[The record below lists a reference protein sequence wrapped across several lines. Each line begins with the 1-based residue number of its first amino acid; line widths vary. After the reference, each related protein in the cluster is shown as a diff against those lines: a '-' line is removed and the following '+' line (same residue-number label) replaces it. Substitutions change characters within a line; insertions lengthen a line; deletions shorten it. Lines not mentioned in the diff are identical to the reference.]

1 MSTNR
6 FSENSGEAGKSIG
19 KMVALAVIGI
29 LGVIFLF
36 QCVGY
41 NEGGFRTVIESRATG
56 SMSVKFANG
65 FYITLFGKTTEYPD
79 IMTISFTTDETTS
92 TVDVDPIK
100 IRFNDASSADAKG
113 VVKFMLPK
121 NEESMIKLHKDYR
134 SVDNLAI
141 TGLKPLVIQ
150 SLGTSAQLM
159 SSEMH
164 YQGGA
169 STMSQSFQDQL
180 ETGVY
185 ILVTE
190 EQNTYDSIEKEKKKL
205 YVTKIS
211 KDAKGQ
217 PERKKSLLTQ
227 YAIGVTDAA
236 ISEVEYEERVRELL
250 KQKIDATSQTSIA
263 KQNLMKAQQEALT
276 EEAKGKKV
284 LVETEYKELQNQKTQ
299 VIQAE
304 TQVKL
309 KEQEVKLQEQEKL
322 KAQKSYEA
330 SIYEAKKTKELAD
343 GEAYAKKA
351 VMIADGA
358 LDKRLAA
365 IVEINKNYAEA
376 LGKQPLVPSTFIG
389 GGANGGQVPSST
401 ALVDLL
407 LVKTSK
413 EVAEIASKKG
423 GN

>member
-1 MSTNR
+1 MSTSR
-6 FSENSGEAGKSIG
+6 FQNSGEAGKSVG
-19 KMVALAVIGI
+19 KFIALAVVAVVSLI
-29 LGVIFLF
+29 LLF

-41 NEGGFRTVIESRATG
+41 NTGGFRTVIESRITG
-56 SMSVKFANG
+56 GMSVKFANG
-65 FYITLFGKTTEYPD
+65 FYFTFFGKTTEYPD

-180 ETGVY
+180 ESGVY

-190 EQNTYDSIEKEKKKL
+190 EQNLYDSLEKEKKRI

-211 KDAKGQ
+211 KDKDGQ
-217 PERKKSLLTQ
+217 IQRKKSMLTQ

-263 KQNLMKAQQEALT
+263 KQNLMRAQQEALT
-276 EEAKGKKV
+276 EEAKGKKL

-309 KEQEVKLQEQEKL
+309 KEQEVKLQDQAKL
-322 KAQKSYEA
+322 KAQKEYEA

-343 GEAYAKKA
+343 AEAYAKKA
-351 VMIADGA
+351 VMVADGA
-358 LDKRLAA
+358 LDKRLNA
-365 IVEINKNYAEA
+365 IVEINKAYADA
-376 LGKQPLVPSTFIG
+376 LSKQPLVPSVFMG
-389 GGANGGQVPSST
+389 GGSNGQVPNAT

-413 EVAEIASKKG
+413 EVQEIATKKG